1 MDFELNLG
9 DEEGFCLNLPEIV
22 RSRTIIGP
30 IRLLAAEMQER
41 PYMSVGEWMSGLDF
55 ISFQQIFD
63 LADADDN
70 DETMMEQLLLLT
82 MMLSSAEGTSVNG
95 QNMDELATQL
105 SMLRQLIVF
114 TSLEKKGLVRC
125 YYEHF
130 TLGTDMGDKTIVEK
144 L

>member
-1 MDFELNLG
+1 MLA
-9 DEEGFCLNLPEIV
+9 
-22 RSRTIIGP
+22 P
-30 IRLLAAEMQER
+30 IRLLAVEMQEK
-41 PYMSVGEWMSGLDF
+41 PYMSVGEWISGLDAV
-55 ISFQQIFD
+55 SFNQLFE
-63 LADADDN
+63 LADCDED

-95 QNMDELATQL
+95 ANMEELATQL

-125 YYEHF
+125 YFENF

>member
-22 RSRTIIGP
+22 RSRTMLAP
-30 IRLLAAEMQER
+30 IRLLAVEMQEK
-41 PYMSVGEWMSGLDF
+41 PYMSVGEWISGLDAV
-55 ISFQQIFD
+55 SFNQLFE
-63 LADADDN
+63 LADCDED

-95 QNMDELATQL
+95 ANMEELATQL

-125 YYEHF
+125 YFENF